1 MTDWELMYDSRGDCA
16 HVPELLDRV
25 ERDHDP
31 AAWEELERRLT
42 VGAPLAF
49 PASLAAL
56 PRLVRLAGS
65 SRRARRLAGRIVRY
79 GAATDGCDE
88 LFEECTA
95 CVIELG
101 RLLDEELRAR
111 PEHYLDP
118 FRDLLAAR
126 QEYHWAAVLQDCAD
140 AAFGVGCPHCPVE
153 VTMVI
158 GTRGHYSTI
167 RTEQLDDVER
177 RTLRPASPEQ
187 LSGTGRWMYEVAVRD
202 GRDALADTIVHLFGR
217 VECPR
222 CASVFTFA
230 DAYTAANNPRA

>member
-16 HVPELLDRV
+16 RVPELLDRV

-49 PASLAAL
+49 PASFAAL

-79 GAATDGCDE
+79 AAATDGCDE
-88 LFEECTA
+88 LFEQCTA

-111 PEHYLDP
+111 PDHHLDP
-118 FRDLLAAR
+118 SAICSRPGRSTTGPPSSRTARMPPTASAAR
-126 QEYHWAAVLQDCAD
+126 
-140 AAFGVGCPHCPVE
+140 
-153 VTMVI
+153 
-158 GTRGHYSTI
+158 
-167 RTEQLDDVER
+167 
-177 RTLRPASPEQ
+177 
-187 LSGTGRWMYEVAVRD
+187 
-202 GRDALADTIVHLFGR
+202 
-217 VECPR
+217 
-222 CASVFTFA
+222 
-230 DAYTAANNPRA
+230 TAPSR